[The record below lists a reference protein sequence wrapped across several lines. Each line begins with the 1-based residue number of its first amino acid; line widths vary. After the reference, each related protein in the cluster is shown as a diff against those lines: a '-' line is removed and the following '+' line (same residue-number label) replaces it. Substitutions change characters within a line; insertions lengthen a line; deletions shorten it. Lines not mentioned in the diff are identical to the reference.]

1 MTQYFLKLH
10 FDPDFAE
17 RRLAPKARNDGTVD
31 QRDLGFVQNVVAG
44 QVVAEWVEVPGD
56 PKAFDPRFLS
66 AEKNFPV
73 GPGCRIDPSDPD
85 KLLAAVNG
93 YVILEKSRVVVN
105 TTLTIDR
112 DIDFHTGNIVFV
124 GDVAIAGG
132 VRSGFE
138 VSGRNVTVK
147 SVIEAGRVKAMG
159 ALVCEAG
166 IKGGGRGSLHAG
178 RSLRARFC
186 ERAELHAGKNIL
198 IDGGCMHSDVF
209 VGEKLAVKGRL
220 IGGEVFCGGS
230 VYVGEQLGGGLRT
243 STLIQL
249 GYPPDLMYADRVL
262 TRRIKDVHSHL
273 EGLRLAGSRSGEA
286 ANEAREMLAVVEKKL
301 RIYGKQRRKLWER
314 KVETSVFPSCRVI
327 VPGKLGDNVEIGIGE
342 AFMAPPEDVSNVVF
356 RYEDGEIIMESPA
369 VRR

>member
-1 MTQYFLKLH
+1 MAQYFLKLH

-17 RRLAPKARNDGTVD
+17 RRLSPKARKDGTVD
-31 QRDLGFVQNVVAG
+31 QRELGFVQNVVAG

-66 AEKNFPV
+66 GEKNFPV

-93 YVILEKSRVVVN
+93 YVALEKDRVVVHS
-105 TTLTIDR
+105 TLVIDR
-112 DIDFHTGNIVFV
+112 DIDFHIGNIVFV
-124 GDVAIAGG
+124 GDVEIAGA

-147 SVIEAGRVKAMG
+147 DVVEAGRVKAMG

-186 ERAELHAGKNIL
+186 ESAELHAGKNIL

-220 IGGEVFCGGS
+220 IGGETYCGGS
-230 VYVGEQLGGGLRT
+230 LYVGEQLGGGLRT
-243 STLIQL
+243 PTLIQL
-249 GYPPDLMYADRVL
+249 GYPPDLMFADRAL
-262 TRRIKDVHSHL
+262 TRRIKEIHSHL
-273 EGLRLAGSRSGEA
+273 DSLRIAGSRGGEA
-286 ANEAREMLAVVEKKL
+286 AEEARERLAAMENKL
-301 RIYGKQRRKLWER
+301 RVYRKQRKKLWER
-314 KVETSVFPSCRVI
+314 KVETSVFSSCRVI

-342 AFMAPPEDVSNVVF
+342 AFLVPPEDVSDVVF
-356 RYEDGEIIMESPA
+356 RYEDGEIVMESPA